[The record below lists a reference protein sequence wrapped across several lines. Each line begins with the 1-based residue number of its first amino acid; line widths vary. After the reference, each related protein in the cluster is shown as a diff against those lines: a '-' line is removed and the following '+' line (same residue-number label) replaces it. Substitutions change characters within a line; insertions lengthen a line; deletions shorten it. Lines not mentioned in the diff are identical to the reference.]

1 MNKVTKFIIAMLAT
15 FAAGGIG
22 SLATYSNI
30 PTWYAELTK
39 PTFNPPNWI
48 FGPVWTILYVLIG
61 ISLYLIWT
69 TKTKRSK
76 QNAYIVFGAQ
86 LVLNALWS
94 IVFFGMHSFIGGSVV
109 VILLWASIIA
119 NIKLFWPI
127 NKSAA
132 YLLVPYLLWVSFAS
146 ILTFSV
152 SSLNL

>member
-1 MNKVTKFIIAMLAT
+1 MNKVTKFIIAMLVT

-30 PTWYAELTK
+30 PTWYAELIK

-48 FGPVWTILYVLIG
+48 FGPVWTILYILIG

-69 TKTKRSK
+69 TKTKRNK

-94 IVFFGMHSFIGGSVV
+94 IVFFGMHSLIGGSVV

-127 NKSAA
+127 SKPAA
-132 YLLVPYLLWVSFAS
+132 WMLVPYLAWVSFAS

-152 SSLNL
+152 ASLNM